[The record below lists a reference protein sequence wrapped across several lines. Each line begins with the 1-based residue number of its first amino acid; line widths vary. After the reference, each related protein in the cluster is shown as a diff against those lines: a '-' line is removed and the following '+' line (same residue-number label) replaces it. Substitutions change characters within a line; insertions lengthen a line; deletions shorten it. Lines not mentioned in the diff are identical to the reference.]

1 MIDTVV
7 ATGTPSSTFDRALT
21 SVCGRDADDL
31 DRLAASLHALAYYS
45 YGEPFVVEASKH
57 LGLEPMGLPDQLRF
71 PVHCSTLIPPRREH
85 HPALP
90 YGEVPAFMEALRR
103 RDAVAARALEFT
115 ILTAARTVD
124 TLGATWG
131 EVDLTTKTWIIP
143 IERTQA
149 DPEHKIPL
157 SDRAV
162 EIVREMAAIEFSDFI
177 FAGVRGGL
185 SSMAMLRVLARL
197 GRSDLT
203 VSGFRSTFRNWAA
216 ESTAYSN
223 HVIEMALARR
233 VSNEV
238 VAPYRQRDLFV
249 RRAKLMNDWAEYCT
263 MPGPAAQSRQKSLK
277 RLGARGRI
285 DRRARDRA
293 KVPQGSER
301 LSASARIA
309 ARGNA
314 TSPAVSST

>member
-7 ATGTPSSTFDRALT
+7 ATVTPSSTFDRAPA
-21 SVCGRDADDL
+21 SVHDRDADDL
-31 DRLAASLHALAYYS
+31 DRLAASLHALA

-71 PVHCSTLIPPRREH
+71 PVPCSTLIPPRRENDVRH
-85 HPALP
+85 HAALP
-90 YGEVPAFMEALRR
+90 YGEVPAFMDALRE

-115 ILTAARTVD
+115 ILTAARPVD
-124 TLGATWG
+124 TLGATWR
-131 EVDLTTKTWIIP
+131 EVNLATKTWIIP
-143 IERTQA
+143 KKRTQA
-149 DPEHKIPL
+149 NLEHKIPL

-177 FAGVRGGL
+177 FAGVGGGL

-238 VAPYRQRDLFV
+238 VAPYSQRDLFV
-249 RRAKLMNDWAEYCT
+249 KRAKLMKDWAEYCT

-277 RLGARGRI
+277 RFGASAVYTSVDVI
-285 DRRARDRA
+285 DRCPDH
-293 KVPQGSER
+293 P
-301 LSASARIA
+301 
-309 ARGNA
+309 
-314 TSPAVSST
+314 

>member
-7 ATGTPSSTFDRALT
+7 ATVTPSSTFDRAPA
-21 SVCGRDADDL
+21 SVHDRDADDL
-31 DRLAASLHALAYYS
+31 DRLAASLHALAYYG

-71 PVHCSTLIPPRREH
+71 PVPCSTLIPPRRENDVRH
-85 HPALP
+85 HAALP
-90 YGEVPAFMEALRR
+90 YGEVPAFMDALRE

-115 ILTAARTVD
+115 ILTAARPVD
-124 TLGATWG
+124 TLGATWS
-131 EVDLTTKTWIIP
+131 EVNLATKTWIIP
-143 IERTQA
+143 KKRTQA
-149 DPEHKIPL
+149 NLEHKIPL

-223 HVIEMALARR
+223 HVIEMVLARR
-233 VSNEV
+233 VSDEV
-238 VAPYRQRDLFV
+238 VAPYSQRDLFV
-249 RRAKLMNDWAEYCT
+249 KRAKLMKDWAEYCT
-263 MPGPAAQSRQKSLK
+263 SQAQPLQFRQKALN
-277 RLGARGRI
+277 RFGAR
-285 DRRARDRA
+285 A
-293 KVPQGSER
+293 P
-301 LSASARIA
+301 
-309 ARGNA
+309 
-314 TSPAVSST
+314 

>member
-7 ATGTPSSTFDRALT
+7 ATVTPSSTFDRAPA
-21 SVCGRDADDL
+21 SVHDRDADDL
-31 DRLAASLHALAYYS
+31 DRLAASLHALAHYC

-71 PVHCSTLIPPRREH
+71 PVPCSTLIPPRRENDVRH
-85 HPALP
+85 HAALP
-90 YGEVPAFMEALRR
+90 YGEVPAFMDALRE

-115 ILTAARTVD
+115 ILTAARPVD
-124 TLGATWG
+124 TLGATWR
-131 EVDLTTKTWIIP
+131 EVNLATKTWIIP
-143 IERTQA
+143 KKRTQA

-177 FAGVRGGL
+177 FAGVGGGL

-238 VAPYRQRDLFV
+238 VAPYSQRDLFV
-249 RRAKLMNDWAEYCT
+249 KRAKLMKDWAEYCT

-277 RLGARGRI
+277 RFGASAVYTSVDVI
-285 DRRARDRA
+285 DRCPDH
-293 KVPQGSER
+293 P
-301 LSASARIA
+301 
-309 ARGNA
+309 
-314 TSPAVSST
+314 